1 MRCFTIFA
9 LAVGCNS
16 EKINIVAGTYAFS
29 ANCTDHHHVG
39 TLCDDNSLSDDPT
52 PEISIENNNEDSF
65 TVSTSNGSLS
75 QVTIPLAEKLENRM
89 QQWIKLHSPGDD

>member
-52 PEISIENNNEDSF
+52 PEISIDGEDSF
-65 TVSTSNGSLS
+65 TVSTSMGSLS
-75 QVTIPLAEKLENRM
+75 QVTIPLALKKLENRM